1 MSKIN
6 VIRPSHLLTLFNN
19 CDLQRAFVSE
29 IPDGDIGS
37 TSMLEKVC
45 LVVLGRLVEAKSVFE
60 FGTFKGETT
69 KLFIS
74 NKIGES
80 VATLDLEYFEG
91 EISRENFDLSND
103 VENDRFLTRI
113 RKASVDLEI
122 KEVARS
128 LGVSVELLKNN
139 SMSLDVSHRKGRYDL
154 IFIDGGHTSE
164 IIENDT
170 KLALAMLAKGG
181 CIVWHD
187 YGSKVHTEVTKYL
200 DKLSYDRCLFSIGST
215 SIVFHSDNEKL
226 TRGLPRR

>member
-19 CDLQRAFVSE
+19 CDLQRSFVSE

-45 LVVLGRLVEAKSVFE
+45 LVVLGRLVKAKSVFE

-69 KLFIS
+69 KLFIA
-74 NKIGES
+74 NKIGNS
-80 VATLDLEYFEG
+80 VATLDLDYVEG
-91 EISRENFDLSND
+91 ETPRESFNLSND
-103 VENDRFLTRI
+103 VENDRFLTQI
-113 RKASVDLEI
+113 RETSVDLEI
-122 KEVARS
+122 KKVAS
-128 LGVSVELLKNN
+128 SHGVSIELLKNN
-139 SMSLDVSHRKGRYDL
+139 SLSLDVSHREGRYDL

-170 KLALAMLAKGG
+170 KLAFAMLAKDG

-187 YGSKVHTEVTKYL
+187 YGSNIHTDVTKYL
-200 DKLSYDRCLFSIGST
+200 DKLSFDRRLFSIGST
-215 SIVFHSDNEKL
+215 SIVFHSENAQL
-226 TRGLPRR
+226 TEALPRK

>member
-19 CDLQRAFVSE
+19 CDLQRSFVAE

-45 LVVLGRLVEAKSVFE
+45 LIVLGRLVEAKSVFE

-69 KLFIS
+69 KLFIA

-80 VATLDLEYFEG
+80 VATLDLDYVEG
-91 EISRENFDLSND
+91 EISRENFNLSND
-103 VENDRFLTRI
+103 LENDRFLTQI
-113 RKASVDLEI
+113 RKTSVDIEI
-122 KEVARS
+122 KKFASSV
-128 LGVSVELLKNN
+128 GVSVELLKNN
-139 SMSLDVSHRKGRYDL
+139 SISLDVSNRKGRYDL

-170 KLALAMLAKGG
+170 KLALAMLAEGG

-187 YGSKVHTEVTKYL
+187 YGSQIHTEVTKYL
-200 DKLSYDRCLFSIGST
+200 DKLSYGRSLFSVGST
-215 SIVFHSDNEKL
+215 SIVFHTENEN
-226 TRGLPRR
+226 